1 MTEDL
6 FTSPSRLIIL
16 TLVLLSVALTVLLV
30 VMVYGLVSLCWS
42 CLENRLDVL
51 LGQDRH
57 PHDVERG
64 QVTGKE
70 EPATVVFLRF
80 SIIQVDETT
89 EYFSN
94 GCAICLDD
102 FQKGVD
108 CCVLSSCKHVFHSSC
123 LKQWLDLNLTCPICR
138 SYVYDD
144 MLLC

>member
-1 MTEDL
+1 MTENL
-6 FTSPSRLIIL
+6 VPYPSQLIIL
-16 TLVLLSVALTVLLV
+16 TLVLLSVALTLLV
-30 VMVYGLVSLCWS
+30 VMVYALVSLCWS
-42 CLENRLDVL
+42 CLENRLDIL
-51 LGQDRH
+51 LSQDHH

-70 EPATVVFLRF
+70 QPATVVSLRF

-123 LKQWLDLNLTCPICR
+123 LKQWLELNLACPLCR